1 MGRLADVYDRITV
14 TAQSPDRTVS
24 ITATGRGRVRVEL
37 TPDVARVHTD
47 ESLQRQLNATV
58 RVAAMALRQAM
69 SQAYQVAFPDSGER
83 A

>member
-24 ITATGRGRVRVEL
+24 ITATGRGEVRVQLAE
-37 TPDVARVHTD
+37 DIARVHTD
-47 ESLQRQLNATV
+47 ESLERQINATV
-58 RVAAMALRQAM
+58 RVAATALKQAM
-69 SQAYQVAFPDSGER
+69 SRAYSVAYPDAEL